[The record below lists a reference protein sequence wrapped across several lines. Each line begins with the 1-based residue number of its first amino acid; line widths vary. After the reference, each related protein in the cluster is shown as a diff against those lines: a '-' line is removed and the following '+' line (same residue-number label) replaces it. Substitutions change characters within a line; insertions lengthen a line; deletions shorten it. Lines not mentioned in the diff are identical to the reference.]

1 MKKKIVSLFLVA
13 TLLFSNALVANA
25 GIKETEKAIATQK
38 LNNAI
43 EISDY
48 DELVKELSDS
58 VMTNK
63 VKGFML
69 SKELSDHILEKDL
82 LVDALSYQ
90 NENKYD
96 LDKIVDAVYLEYVGH
111 YNTWT
116 GITRYQINALNTNYN
131 QDLSIDYEDYYDSI
145 LSNIN
150 MKNLTTYEKIYYIHK
165 YVCDSFDYDPAYEN
179 DNGTLFHNET
189 PTLQTSVNSRK
200 FICGNY
206 AVMMKD
212 LLNRAGVDCLVILG
226 FSKKGVSHAWNLVKV
241 GEKWYWLD
249 TTWDDYNDTNL
260 FLLNGSDT
268 FLESHELAYVY
279 KNNLSGY
286 NISSTDYE
294 GKLVRPY
301 ITGISISSKKI
312 LHVDYQMN
320 GAKNCKIYVNKKVV
334 KNNKKIS
341 FKNGSEIKIKFDDK
355 NKTVFKYKV
364 YKVGNAYKLMS
375 TN

>member
-1 MKKKIVSLFLVA
+1 MKKKLISLCLVA

-38 LNNAI
+38 LNNTI

-58 VMTNK
+58 MMTNK

-82 LVDALSYQ
+82 LVDVLSYQ
-90 NENKYD
+90 NEKKYD

-111 YNTWT
+111 YSTWT

-131 QDLSIDYEDYYDSI
+131 QDLSIDYEDYYESI

-165 YVCDSFDYDPAYEN
+165 YVCDSFDYDPTYEN

-189 PTLQTSVNSRK
+189 PTIQKSVNSRK

-226 FSKKGVSHAWNLVKV
+226 FSNKGVSHAWNLVKV
-241 GEKWYWLD
+241 DGTWYWVD
-249 TTWDDYNDTNL
+249 ATWDDYDDTNL
-260 FLLNGSDT
+260 FLLKGSDT
-268 FLESHELAYVY
+268 FLKSHELAYVY

-286 NISSTDYE
+286 NISSTDYKGE
-294 GKLVRPY
+294 LVRPY

-320 GAKNCKIYVNKKVV
+320 GAKKCKIYIDKKTV

-341 FKNGSEIKIKFDDK
+341 FKNGSELKIKFDDK

-364 YKVGNAYKLMS
+364 YKVGNAYKLMR